1 MNLLSI
7 NLFSLFIFLFPPLIY
22 IIKNSTFLKKPQ
34 NLPPSPFQ
42 WPIIGNIP
50 NFIISKKPHIIVT
63 KISQTLGPLISLKLG
78 NQLVVFGSS
87 PESAIEILKNHDKQL
102 SARYAPKA
110 TPIKE
115 SDLKRYS
122 LLWST
127 ECNSHW
133 KSIRVLWKTEL
144 FSSKAME
151 SYAEKRGK
159 GVVEMMNFLN
169 FKQGKVVKIGDLVF
183 GNVFNVLGEICF
195 SINMVKLEDER
206 VISEMKGNIWRFM
219 EYGTTPILADFFPIF
234 DGVVDIQGKKKK
246 AKKCLDNLFKI
257 WEGIIKERR
266 ESYVE
271 KNGDFLD
278 LMLAN
283 GFSDDQINY
292 MLLEIFPAGTGT
304 LTSTIEWAMAE
315 LVRNKEVMKKLNSEL
330 QNGSIN
336 SNTIQEST
344 IFQLPYLNACIKE
357 VLRLHPPI
365 AFLPHYASETCQ
377 VMNYTIPK
385 SCLVFVNLWAIGHDP
400 NLWDDPFSFK
410 PERFLNTN
418 IDYKGQDFEFLPFGA
433 GRRMCPGLPFATKQM
448 HLILAYL
455 VYHFEWSL
463 PNNGDPLML
472 DMNEKYAVPLQR
484 QNPLL
489 LVPTKLLL
497 SCEFHISD
505 T

>member
-1 MNLLSI
+1 M
-7 NLFSLFIFLFPPLIY
+7 
-22 IIKNSTFLKKPQ
+22 
-34 NLPPSPFQ
+34 
-42 WPIIGNIP
+42 
-50 NFIISKKPHIIVT
+50 
-63 KISQTLGPLISLKLG
+63 
-78 NQLVVFGSS
+78 
-87 PESAIEILKNHDKQL
+87 KNHDKQL

-133 KSIRVLWKTEL
+133 KSIRILWKTEL

-159 GVVEMMNFLN
+159 GVVEMVNFLN

-195 SINMVKLEDER
+195 SRNMVKLEDER

-484 QNPLL
+484 QKPLL
-489 LVPTKLLL
+489 LVPTSK
-497 SCEFHISD
+497 
-505 T
+505 

>member
-1 MNLLSI
+1 
-7 NLFSLFIFLFPPLIY
+7 
-22 IIKNSTFLKKPQ
+22 
-34 NLPPSPFQ
+34 
-42 WPIIGNIP
+42 
-50 NFIISKKPHIIVT
+50 
-63 KISQTLGPLISLKLG
+63 
-78 NQLVVFGSS
+78 
-87 PESAIEILKNHDKQL
+87 
-102 SARYAPKA
+102 
-110 TPIKE
+110 
-115 SDLKRYS
+115 
-122 LLWST
+122 
-127 ECNSHW
+127 
-133 KSIRVLWKTEL
+133 
-144 FSSKAME
+144 ME

-159 GVVEMMNFLN
+159 GVVEMVNFLN

-195 SINMVKLEDER
+195 SRNMVKLEDER
-206 VISEMKGNIWRFM
+206 VIDEMKGNIWRFM

-484 QNPLL
+484 QKPLL
-489 LVPTKLLL
+489 LVPTSKW
-497 SCEFHISD
+497 
-505 T
+505 